1 MTSEF
6 SDPQLL
12 PASQESRPEPPRLR
26 RLFAP
31 LLLAVGSAL
40 LWLLAVRAAAGPG
53 ATFDPYALTELVW
66 YLFAALGAV
75 LIIAAATRP
84 RLGLRWSLVLLAS
97 LTPLGVLVLLSF
109 VLPGYFPALPVSAA
123 ALAGTGLALALGTR
137 RLLGRW
143 QPAAVLAA
151 VSWLAAFTLSGHY
164 FYFPA
169 QLWVAAEQ
177 DFTPAPRSAPAVLE
191 ALLFSQPARID
202 QALQRL
208 GPRDLQPSAFFV
220 GFAGYAEEKVFAE
233 EVRFAAKVMDDRYG
247 SGQRTLFLLND
258 QRDRQRQPLATA
270 SGLRYALNGIA
281 RQMQLD
287 EDLLILVLSSHG
299 GEQAEL
305 AVSNGDLPLAT
316 LNGPLLRAALDDAGI
331 RWRLIV
337 LSACFAGSFLD
348 HLATP
353 ETVLI
358 TAAGPERTSF
368 GCSNDRDLTYFGEAF
383 LRDALPGATDL
394 ESAFN
399 KAIDLVT
406 DREQALGVTPS
417 RPVAHFGT
425 AMAQRL
431 AQGSW
436 RRRRSPRP

>member
-1 MTSEF
+1 MTPEF
-6 SDPQLL
+6 SDADLS
-12 PASQESRPEPPRLR
+12 PASPKSPHRPPRLR

-31 LLLAVGSAL
+31 LLLAAASAL
-40 LWLLAVRAAAGPG
+40 LWLLAVRGAAGPD

-75 LIIAAATRP
+75 LILAAATRP

-97 LTPLGVLVLLSF
+97 LAPLGVLVLLSLL
-109 VLPGYFPALPVSAA
+109 LPGYFPALLASAA
-123 ALAGTGLALALGTR
+123 ALAGTGLALLLGTR

-151 VSWLAAFTLSGHY
+151 VAWLAVFTLSGHY

-169 QLWVAAEQ
+169 QLWIAAEQ
-177 DFTPAPRSAPAVLE
+177 DPAPRSAPAAME

-233 EVRFAAKVMDDRYG
+233 EVRFAAKVMDARYG

-281 RQMQLD
+281 RQMQRD

-316 LNGPLLRAALDDAGI
+316 LDGPLLRAALDDAGI

-337 LSACFAGSFLD
+337 LSACFAGSFLE

-358 TAAGPERTSF
+358 TAAAPDRTSF

-394 ESAFN
+394 ESAFTE
-399 KAIDLVT
+399 AIDLVT

-417 RPVAHFGT
+417 RPVAHFGK
-425 AMAQRL
+425 ALAQRL
-431 AQGSW
+431 DQGTWQAQ
-436 RRRRSPRP
+436 R